1 MGMTRMHMRDLRP
14 LGGLLALVAAQAAG
28 AQSPA
33 QRDSIEEFR
42 SEVAVIEDS
51 LTLLDMESSMIEV
64 ARVDRDN
71 ALMHV
76 RLGFLS
82 YRLGEITEGNSH
94 YDNAAGEFEWASE
107 LEPDWPYAWYG
118 LGLAEL
124 AMGESSVIP
133 FENIRQALGKDFLS
147 KAVSAFSRAAVA
159 DPAFAV
165 AVVDLAEVAM
175 RQKIRPRVEVALQAV
190 REAATTDAADVPEV
204 QLVRG
209 RVERMAGD
217 GDSAVVAFE
226 RFLEVGGDSGIAY
239 FEIAR
244 SLYFV
249 GRPRQGEVAY
259 LRGAA
264 RSESEIATALY
275 REDLSWAASDDE
287 LEEFDGVPL
296 AEREDWLAA
305 FWWQRDAGNLRI
317 PGERIAEHYRRY
329 FYALEHYPLVS
340 RHRRYD
346 VVNPYRN
353 TQQVFDDRGIIYIRH
368 GEPDRVAYDDAASPL
383 SPNQSWLYHRT
394 DEILVFHFLAAEDV
408 QDYKLVESLADVL
421 GAGEALRLQAGAESI
436 PGAPRLFNSRSA
448 LDPVYQR
455 LATFPSNERSR
466 LLSQERRA
474 GARSI
479 EIGTTTD
486 AFPLRYEAMLDG
498 RAHPYVVGDSA
509 GSGWQLLLVYSVPG
523 SALVPEAASGGIT
536 YRLSTRILVKTP
548 EDETV
553 VYVDS
558 TSVFTSDRVFDED
571 EHVTGFLAM
580 PVPIGELTV
589 RVALDQSRRSAGQ
602 VVEDTVEVPDL
613 EIDPITM
620 SDLIVGR
627 EDSELAWV
635 SGGDTVNLTPKARF
649 PSTARLQV
657 YYELHGLE
665 RGAPYRSRL
674 EVQKEGGGSVLGFF
688 KRLFGGGG
696 PPISLTFD
704 GLASGRISRILQTV
718 DISDL
723 EPGRYRLRVIVE
735 DPQGDGEFER
745 ESVLE
750 VEGT

>member
-1 MGMTRMHMRDLRP
+1 MRDRRL
-14 LGGLLALVAAQAAG
+14 LGGLLGLLVAGTAS
-28 AQSPA
+28 AQSPV
-33 QRDSIEEFR
+33 QRDSIERFR
-42 SEVAVIEDS
+42 SEVAAIEDS
-51 LTLLDMESSMIEV
+51 VVLLDMESAMIAV
-64 ARVDRDN
+64 AREDRDN
-71 ALMHV
+71 ALLHV
-76 RLGFLS
+76 RLGFLA
-82 YRLGEITEGNSH
+82 YRLGEVTERNSH
-94 YDNAAGEFEWASE
+94 YDNAAGEFEWSSE
-107 LEPDWPYAWYG
+107 IEPHWPYAWYG

-124 AMGESSVIP
+124 AMGESSFIP

-147 KAVSAFSRAAVA
+147 KAVSAFSRAAAA

-165 AVVDLAEVAM
+165 AVVDLAEAAM
-175 RQKIRPRVEVALQAV
+175 QQKIRPRVEVALQAV
-190 REAATTDAADVPEV
+190 REAASTDAAHVPEV

-217 GDSAVVAFE
+217 ADSAVAAFE
-226 RFLEVGGDSGIAY
+226 RYLEVGGDTGVAY

-249 GRPRQGEVAY
+249 GRPRQGQEAY
-259 LRGAA
+259 FRGAA
-264 RSESEIATALY
+264 FSASEFATELY
-275 REDLSWAASDDE
+275 REDLSWVAAE
-287 LEEFDGVPL
+287 ERLEEFDAVPVG
-296 AEREDWLAA
+296 EREDWLEA
-305 FWWQRDAGNLRI
+305 FWWERDAGDLRI
-317 PGERIAEHYRRY
+317 PGERLAEHYRRY

-353 TQQVFDDRGIIYIRH
+353 AQQVFDDRGIIYVRH
-368 GEPDRVAYDDAASPL
+368 GEPDRVAYDDPASPL
-383 SPNQSWLYHRT
+383 SPNQSWLYYRP
-394 DEILVFHFLAAEDV
+394 DQILVFHFLAADDV

-421 GAGEALRLQAGAESI
+421 GASEALRLQTGVDSTEPLGRAA
-436 PGAPRLFNSRSA
+436 ALFNSRNT

-455 LATFPSNERSR
+455 LATFSTNERSR
-466 LLSQERRA
+466 LLTEERRA
-474 GARSI
+474 GERSI
-479 EIGTTTD
+479 RIGTTTD
-486 AFPLRYEAMLDG
+486 AFPLRYEALLDG
-498 RAHPYVVGDSA
+498 TAHPYVVGDTT

-523 SALVPEAASGGIT
+523 SALIPEISDDGAT
-536 YRLSTRILVKTP
+536 YRLSTRVLVRTP
-548 EDETV
+548 EEEIV

-558 TSVFTSDRVFDED
+558 TSEVSSDHVLDD
-571 EHVTGFLAM
+571 GEHVTGFLAV
-580 PVPIGELTV
+580 PVPLGELTV
-589 RVALDQSRRSAGQ
+589 RVALDQNRRAAGQ
-602 VVEDTVEVPDL
+602 VLEDTVEVPDL
-613 EIDPITM
+613 EAEPVAV

-627 EDSELAWV
+627 EDSELTWV
-635 SGGDTVNLTPKARF
+635 SGSDTVNLTPSARF
-649 PSTARLQV
+649 PPTVRLQV

-674 EVQKEGGGSVLGFF
+674 EVKKEGGGSILGFF

-735 DPQGDGEFER
+735 DPQGNEEFER